1 MLRVSGERRPRAQ
14 SPLETAEEGS
24 PWRGDGRRAQ
34 GALFLTISGVFIGGS
49 ILGAVTVLALRR
61 EGWAI
66 EVLPGQPVLCT
77 RGEHFLSP
85 HRLVDALR
93 GGPDPGD
100 WHRQAGTLGVAGV
113 ALSEGAPAS
122 SAA

>member
-49 ILGAVTVLALRR
+49 ILWAVFPRRLRFDPPGARIADGDQPRLLQLIREESEAAGEDPSTPTVRGSTPTGRR
-61 EGWAI
+61 
-66 EVLPGQPVLCT
+66 PP
-77 RGEHFLSP
+77 
-85 HRLVDALR
+85 
-93 GGPDPGD
+93 
-100 WHRQAGTLGVAGV
+100 
-113 ALSEGAPAS
+113 
-122 SAA
+122 